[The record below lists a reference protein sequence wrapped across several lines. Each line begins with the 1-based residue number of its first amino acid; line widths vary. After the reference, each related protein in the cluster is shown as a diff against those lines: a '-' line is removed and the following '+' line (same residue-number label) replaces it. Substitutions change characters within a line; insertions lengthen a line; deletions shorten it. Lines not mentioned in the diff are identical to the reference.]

1 MNQNAVQVTIGGRVY
16 TLLLNLSAYT
26 DIQKRYGTLYTLLD
40 RLAPS
45 KSTEEQTDAARQAEA
60 QKAVE
65 IYGLTE
71 IPQLVEI
78 LTAHSAGPVIS
89 AAEVA
94 DTVLPYAFPELTG
107 AVMSA
112 IAAGMHTEH
121 RKTDKQDV
129 DVVLEELEAK
139 NAPGAVKA

>member
-1 MNQNAVQVTIGGRVY
+1 MNENAVAVTIGGREY
-16 TLLLNLSAYT
+16 SLLLNLSAYT
-26 DIQKRYGTLYTLLD
+26 EVQKRYGNLYTLLD
-40 RLAPS
+40 KLAPAES
-45 KSTEEQTDAARQAEA
+45 PEEQTDAARQAEA
-60 QKAVE
+60 RKVAE

-71 IPQLVEI
+71 VPQLVEI
-78 LTAHSAGPVIS
+78 LTGHSGGASIT

-94 DTVLPYAFPELTG
+94 DTVLPYEFPELTD
-107 AVMSA
+107 AVMKA

-121 RKTDKQDV
+121 RKNGTQDV